1 MSFSKNIR
9 KKRRH
14 SRKRNMRGG
23 GLPTSMAILSYNT
36 SFVLSMDT
44 LFPWAAS
51 ENTSIYI
58 RLMKL
63 KSLMGNTDTDQNFI
77 TNNYGELFSMSCRII
92 AAFFVQYESKKNYCV
107 AALQEM
113 NLTQHYLTTMGTNFG
128 SLKLNIL
135 ACGVQANNGT
145 GLAYLIPNATFANY

>member
-44 LFPWAAS
+44 LFPYAAS

-63 KSLMGNTDTDQNFI
+63 KSLMQDADTVQNFI
-77 TNNYGELFSMSCRII
+77 ANNYGRLFSMSCKII
-92 AAFFVQYESKKNYCV
+92 AAFFVQYGLRDYCV

-113 NLTQHYLTTMGTNFG
+113 NLTQHYLTTM
-128 SLKLNIL
+128 
-135 ACGVQANNGT
+135 
-145 GLAYLIPNATFANY
+145 